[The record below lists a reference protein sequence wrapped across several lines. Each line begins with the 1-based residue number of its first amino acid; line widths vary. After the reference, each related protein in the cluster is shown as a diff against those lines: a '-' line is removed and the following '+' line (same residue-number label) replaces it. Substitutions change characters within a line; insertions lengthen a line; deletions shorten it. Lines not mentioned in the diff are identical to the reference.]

1 MNNENTNNVAEN
13 RFGQSGSGKFEKLA
27 FYVFIVTIVLAPLAF
42 FWSTFV
48 SIEMIKTLVI
58 SVGTITSAVLI
69 AFSVLKDKKVYMPPT
84 TLCRTSILLIISIII
99 SSALSLHFGKSF
111 FGQVF
116 EIGNASFLI
125 LMFLAGCVSFN
136 LVRRDKDR
144 AVVMYFGIVSSYL
157 VLFVLHL
164 LRIIF
169 GPNFMTLGILK
180 SPTATLLGTWYSL
193 SSLSAV
199 ILIISVFAVLFLTL
213 SKRMK
218 IIFLSLVGISSVS
231 IILIGDIRVWYVLA
245 IMFFIVSI
253 LLGIENWKTK
263 KSSTMGFI
271 ALLIKS
277 LSIIP
282 IVIFLVSTL
291 LVYQGQKYLKSTVV
305 KLEISNTEVSLP
317 WQTTLEISS
326 SAIQNYPLFGV
337 GSNYFSDAYMAYKP
351 LVMNNSNGW
360 NIEFPF
366 GVGFIPSFVATH
378 GVVGSILWILLFV
391 FFGIIT
397 TKVLRNL
404 PADPEKRFMLTSSLA
419 VTVFVWILSFVS
431 IPVHAILFLTFIFT
445 SIFIALSV
453 EYGILPSRIYSPVYG
468 SKIAKVFTSIVA
480 LVILVLV
487 VWGLIYIKKTLSF
500 AYFAKG
506 LHITNSTQDYE
517 KADQAFSTALKID
530 KSDAFWR
537 AKAEISILIA
547 QKLASSINSSMSAST
562 TQAVLTDIN
571 NILNRGIADAKNA
584 TAYNPKN
591 YYNYVSEARVAEV
604 AAGIK
609 MQNGYENAINSYA
622 NAISLNPLNPAL
634 YYSLASFE
642 AQNGKYDEAL
652 RDLGRALQVKN
663 NYLDAVFLLSQI
675 YATKGDL
682 NNAIIAAGLAVQL
695 NPENPVLLFQLGLL
709 RYNAKDYSG
718 ALLAFEQAVKYQSD
732 YANAKYFLG
741 LSAARLN
748 NTAKA
753 IAAFDDLAKANP
765 ENEEIALILSN
776 LQRGRSIFSDAKPPV
791 TTTPEKRSS
800 LPLKEKK

>member
-1 MNNENTNNVAEN
+1 MNNENLNDITES
-13 RFGQSGSGKFEKLA
+13 RITRLGFGKFEKIS

-48 SIEMIKTLVI
+48 SIEMIKTVVI
-58 SVGTITSAVLI
+58 SVGTIASAVLL
-69 AFSVLKDKKVYMPPT
+69 AFSILKDKKVHMPPA
-84 TLCRTSILLIISIII
+84 TLCRTSILLIISIVI
-99 SSALSLHFGKSF
+99 SSLLSLHFGKSF

-125 LMFLAGCVSFN
+125 LMFLAACVSFN

-144 AVVMYFGIVSSYL
+144 AVVMYFGIVSAYL

-180 SPTATLLGTWYSL
+180 SPTATLMGTWYSL
-193 SSLSAV
+193 SSISAIV
-199 ILIISVFAVLFLTL
+199 LIISIFAILFLNL

-218 IIFLSLVGISSVS
+218 IILWSLVGVSSVS
-231 IILIGDIRVWYVLA
+231 VILIGDIRVWYVLA
-245 IMFFIVSI
+245 IIFFVATI
-253 LLGIENWKTK
+253 LFGIENWKTK
-263 KSSTMGFI
+263 KGVTTGFVS
-271 ALLIKS
+271 LLLKS
-277 LSIIP
+277 LQIIP
-282 IVIFLVSTL
+282 IVIFLISTL
-291 LVYQGQKYLKSTVV
+291 LVYRGQDYLKSAVV
-305 KLEISNTEVSLP
+305 KLNISNTEISLP

-326 SAIQNYPLFGV
+326 SVIQNYPLFGV
-337 GSNYFSDAYMAYKP
+337 GSNSFSDAYMAYKP
-351 LVMNNSNGW
+351 LIMNNSNGW

-366 GVGFIPSFVATH
+366 GVGFIPSFVAMH
-378 GVVGSILWILLFV
+378 GVVGSVLWTLLFV
-391 FFGIIT
+391 FFGIIV
-397 TKVLRNL
+397 TKVLRSL
-404 PADPEKRFMLTSSLA
+404 PSDPEKRFMLTSSLA
-419 VTVFVWILSFVS
+419 VTVFIWVLSFVS
-431 IPVHAILFLTFIFT
+431 IPVHAILFLTFIFA
-445 SIFIALSV
+445 SIFIALAV
-453 EYGILPSRIYSPVYG
+453 EYGILPSRMYSPVYNL
-468 SKIAKVFTSIVA
+468 KIGKLFTLIVA
-480 LVILVLV
+480 LIILVLI
-487 VWGLIYIKKTLSF
+487 VWGLMFVKKTLSF

-506 LHITNSTQDYE
+506 LSITNSTQDYE
-517 KADQAFSTALKID
+517 KADQAFTTALKID

-571 NILNRGIADAKNA
+571 NVLNKGIADAKNA
-584 TAYNPKN
+584 TLYNPKN
-591 YYNYVSEARVAEV
+591 YYNYISEARVAEV

-609 MQNGYENAINSYA
+609 MKNGYENAVNSYA

-682 NNAIIAAGLAVQL
+682 NNAIIAASLAVQL

-709 RYNAKDYSG
+709 KYNTKDYSG
-718 ALLAFEQAVKYQSD
+718 ALSAFEQALKYQND

-748 NTAKA
+748 NIEKA
-753 IAAFDDLAKANP
+753 ITAFDDLSKSNP

-791 TTTPEKRSS
+791 TATPEKRSS